1 MRSSHD
7 SLRDIRFCL
16 DANISPRA
24 AAGIDNVIHVSEVDA
39 LSRTHGG
46 HSDAHDYDIAAWC
59 AENDYVLVTCDS
71 DFRTRQQ
78 RAQAIQEAGVEVVVF
93 TYELAGLSNHV
104 STIARRVP
112 LWEQR
117 LGQLPYAP
125 RVWLQHRRGA
135 LREDR
140 PDPASASE

>member
-7 SLRDIRFCL
+7 RPLDIRFCL

-24 AAGIDNVIHVSEVDA
+24 SADIDNVIHVSVVDA

-46 HSDAHDYDIAAWC
+46 HSNADDYDIAAWC
-59 AENDYVLVTCDS
+59 EKNSYVSVTCDS
-71 DFRTRQQ
+71 DFRSRRQ
-78 RAQAIQEAGVEVVVF
+78 RAQSIQQAGVEVVVF
-93 TYELAGLSNHV
+93 THELAGVSNHI
-104 STIARRVP
+104 STLAKRVP
-112 LWEQR
+112 LWEQK
-117 LGQLPYAP
+117 LSGVAYAP

-140 PDPASASE
+140 LGQSPVPD